1 LKKLNTA
8 KEISAILRN
17 SQNRMYLNSD
27 SLLMDILS
35 SNNDMKYEKKWF
47 INSIEDINMS
57 INYSLSYDGFRNIW
71 IMNEK
76 FI

>member
-8 KEISAILRN
+8 KEISAILKN

-35 SNNDMKYEKKWF
+35 SNNDMKYEKRWV
-47 INSIEDINMS
+47 INSIEAINMS

-71 IMNEK
+71 IINE
-76 FI
+76 I